1 MEDIIEAIMDNG
13 VFDRSWLSYGMPVLA
28 GGYDDHATMRMLKK
42 HFCCCSDVIIVPVSS
57 NKLNPNHHYRREGKE
72 TLSPFNH
79 NVLYYSGYSYHNNG
93 LHLLG
98 RFRHNAYFVVS
109 RVKKNKKKL
118 VHLGIFHYCL

>member
-13 VFDRSWLSYGMPVLA
+13 VFDRSWPWLSYGMPVLA

-93 LHLLG
+93 FHLLG

-109 RVKKNKKKL
+109 RVKKKWF
-118 VHLGIFHYCL
+118 I